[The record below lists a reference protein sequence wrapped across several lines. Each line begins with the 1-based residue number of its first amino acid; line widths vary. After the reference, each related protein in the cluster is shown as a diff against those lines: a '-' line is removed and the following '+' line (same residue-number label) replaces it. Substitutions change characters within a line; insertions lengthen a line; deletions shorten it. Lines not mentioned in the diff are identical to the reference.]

1 MTGFAADWLALREPA
16 DRRARSAPVLAATR
30 LWAGRRATTGRA
42 LRVVDLGA
50 GTGGNLRCLAPH
62 LSAPQAWTLVDD
74 DPGLLALAQRAG
86 GRGRIAAM
94 HGDGSLRVRAIAG
107 DLAATRALTETVRGG
122 QLITASAL
130 FDLTSAAWC
139 RQLVRAIARPGVALH
154 ATLIYDGRI
163 AIEPADTFDGM
174 VRGLFNRHQRRGKG
188 FGVALGPRAA
198 PLLARVAAASGAIVI
213 GGRSDWRLS
222 RGETRLIKSLLTAWT
237 TAAREMLPEQ
247 ARNIDVWRMRRQEL
261 MEAARLRV
269 VVGHLDLLAIWP
281 SKRRGR
287 TSVAEAYPLDSTA
300 SLARNRA
307 SHAATLRRAS
317 TT

>member
-1 MTGFAADWLALREPA
+1 MTGFPADWLALREPA

-30 LWAGRRATTGRA
+30 LWASRRGTPGCA

-50 GTGGNLRCLAPH
+50 GTGTNLRCLAPH
-62 LSAPQAWTLVDD
+62 LSAPQAWTLVDEN
-74 DPGLLALAQRAG
+74 PGLLDLAQRAG
-86 GRGRIAAM
+86 RRGRIAAM
-94 HGDGSLRVRAIAG
+94 RGNGSLQVRAIG
-107 DLAATRALTETVRGG
+107 RDLAATHSLTEMVRGG

-139 RQLVRAIARPGVALH
+139 RRLVRSIAHPGMALH
-154 ATLIYDGRI
+154 AALTYDGRI
-163 AIEPADTFDGM
+163 AIEPADPLDGM
-174 VRGLFNRHQRRGKG
+174 IRHLFNGHQHRGKG

-198 PLLARVAAASGAIVI
+198 PMLARVAAASGAIVI
-213 GGRSDWRLS
+213 GGRSDWRLG
-222 RGETRLIKSLLTAWT
+222 RGDVLLIEALLTAWT

-247 ARNIDVWRMRRQEL
+247 ARNIDAWGMRRRRL
-261 MEAARLRV
+261 MEAGRLRV

-281 SKRRGR
+281 GKRQSR
-287 TSVAEAYPLDSTA
+287 TSGSEAYPLDSAA
-300 SLARNRA
+300 SLARRRA